1 MRKNL
6 KSKSTKRV
14 SKALNKSKKT
24 QKKQKLSSKKR
35 MFNMKGGCVYIITVI
50 GTVRKTQSIGRFGA
64 PYLKHE
70 ELGSHIDVGG
80 VRFIRFL
87 IKNVKTLTNNMIV
100 VTNSEGKEIAYL
112 NFKGTLSGLPDGVS
126 KETPSTLESF
136 LINKGA
142 GQYFA
147 NIMNY
152 EGEGNCSG
160 FDDPQA
166 GNNGNNGNTEPQ
178 VDNNGNN
185 GNNGSNPSHSSRL
198 SRSSRRTAFRGT
210 KAQRSTATA
219 TIQE

>member
-70 ELGSHIDVGG
+70 ELGSHIDDGG
-80 VRFIRFL
+80 IRFISFL
-87 IKNVKTLTNNMIV
+87 IANVETLKNHMIV

-112 NFKGTLSGLPDGVS
+112 HSSANLSGLPDGVD
-126 KETPSTLESF
+126 KKTPNELEMF
-136 LINKGA
+136 LIKKGP
-142 GQYFA
+142 GNYFV
-147 NIMNY
+147 NII
-152 EGEGNCSG
+152 C
-160 FDDPQA
+160 
-166 GNNGNNGNTEPQ
+166 
-178 VDNNGNN
+178 
-185 GNNGSNPSHSSRL
+185 
-198 SRSSRRTAFRGT
+198 RSVLYDFG
-210 KAQRSTATA
+210 K
-219 TIQE
+219 